1 MWYSF
6 APTKVRQVSFAI
18 NLSIRN
24 SIIAMAADMEEVLTA
39 DMQHWRD
46 VLRISFIRTVGS
58 KYFLNKKYLP
68 LLVLSMDRL
77 DTLGWILSLTLTGQ
91 SRIWMSLSLPPSL
104 AIRPWCLP
112 PAQNQDLWPRERR
125 RPNLTGT
132 HTSIW
137 SRSFL
142 RPQAGLVH
150 MPGNSSTSYCEM
162 LTTHQLLSETLGPP
176 SKVSSTVPSPNNNSR
191 QPLRDSWG
199 LLSHPVVLNI
209 WHLWLPVPSHRERT
223 QPFSVSRPL
232 QLCHVA
238 LL

>member
-1 MWYSF
+1 M
-6 APTKVRQVSFAI
+6 I
-18 NLSIRN
+18 
-24 SIIAMAADMEEVLTA
+24 A

-46 VLRISFIRTVGS
+46 ALRISFIRTVGS
-58 KYFLNKKYLP
+58 KYLLNKKYLP
-68 LLVLSMDRL
+68 LPVLSTDRL
-77 DTLGWILSLTLTGQ
+77 NTLGWILSSTSTVQ
-91 SRIWMSLSLPPSL
+91 SRIWMSLSLLPSL
-104 AIRPWCLP
+104 AIRPWFLL

-142 RPQAGLVH
+142 RQQVDLVH
-150 MPGNSSTSYCEM
+150 MPGNSLTTCCEM

-176 SKVSSTVPSPNNNSR
+176 SKVFSTVPSPNNNLR

-199 LLSHPVVLNI
+199 LLSHSVVLNV
-209 WHLWLPVPSHRERT
+209 WYLWMLVPPHRERT

-238 LL
+238 LLRHHFVRR

>member
-1 MWYSF
+1 M
-6 APTKVRQVSFAI
+6 I
-18 NLSIRN
+18 
-24 SIIAMAADMEEVLTA
+24 A

-58 KYFLNKKYLP
+58 KYLLNKKYLP

-77 DTLGWILSLTLTGQ
+77 NTLGWILSSTSTVQ
-91 SRIWMSLSLPPSL
+91 SRIWTSLSLLPSL
-104 AIRPWCLP
+104 AIRPWFLL

-137 SRSFL
+137 SRSVL
-142 RPQAGLVH
+142 RQQVDLVH
-150 MPGNSSTSYCEM
+150 MPGNSLTTCCEM
-162 LTTHQLLSETLGPP
+162 LTTHQLLSETLGPL
-176 SKVSSTVPSPNNNSR
+176 SKVFFTVSSPNNNSR

-209 WHLWLPVPSHRERT
+209 WYLWLPVPSHRERT
-223 QPFSVSRPL
+223 QPFSASRPL